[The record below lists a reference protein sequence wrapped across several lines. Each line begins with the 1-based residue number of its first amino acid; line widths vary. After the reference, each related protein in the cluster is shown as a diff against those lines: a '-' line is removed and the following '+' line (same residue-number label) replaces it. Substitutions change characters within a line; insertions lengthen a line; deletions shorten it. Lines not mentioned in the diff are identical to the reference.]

1 MDLNREHFRAMIF
14 YDFKVGLSRVKSLE
28 RLRGAFGD
36 SSPSQATVYR
46 WFREFQRGRGSL
58 VDEERVGRPVTAAT
72 DENVLAVEQMLS
84 EDNRM
89 TYAQIQGALKIGSAA
104 VKTILHEKLSVR
116 KLSSRWIPHQ
126 LADAQKQ
133 DRVKWCQEM
142 LQRFNKGRSEAVYN
156 IITGDES
163 WIYQYE
169 SENKQQSAVWVFSGE
184 TPPLKMKRGQSVGK
198 KMLCTFFSANGHIET
213 VTLEDQIVT
222 AEWYTTVCLPQVF
235 KKLETKRP
243 KIDTKGFLL
252 HHDSALVHS
261 AEKTANYFREL
272 GIQVLGHPPYSP
284 DLAPCDFFL
293 FPKAKESIRGQRFG
307 SLETAIATYK
317 EFLDSIPKEEW
328 RAEFGKWFDR
338 MRTCIRREGEYFEK
352 I

>member
-14 YDFKVGLSRVKSLE
+14 YDFKVGLSRVRSLE
-28 RLRGAFGD
+28 RLRNAFGD

-84 EDNRM
+84 EDNRV
-89 TYAQIQGALKIGSAA
+89 TYVQMQATLKIGSAA
-104 VKTILHEKLSVR
+104 VKTILHEKLNVK
-116 KLSSRWIPHQ
+116 KLCSRWIPHH
-126 LADAQKQ
+126 LTNEQKQ
-133 DRVKWCQEM
+133 TRVKWCQEM
-142 LQRFNKGRSEAVYN
+142 LQRFDKGNSDAIFD

-169 SENKQQSAVWVFSGE
+169 AENKSTVWVFSGE
-184 TPPLKMKRGQSVGK
+184 TPPIKKGQSIGK
-198 KMLCTFFSANGHIET
+198 KMICSFFSANGHIET
-213 VTLEDQIVT
+213 VTLENQRIVT
-222 AEWYTTVCLPQVF
+222 AEWYATVCLPQVF
-235 KKLETKRP
+235 EKLKARQS
-243 KIDTKGFLL
+243 KMDLKGILL
-252 HHDSALVHS
+252 HHDSVLVHS
-261 AEKTANYFREL
+261 AEKTANFFKEL
-272 GIQVLGHPPYSP
+272 GVEVLGHPSFSP
-284 DLAPCDFFL
+284 DLAPCDFYL
-293 FPKAKESIRGQRFG
+293 FPKAKESIRGQRFE
-307 SLETAIATYK
+307 SLEAAVATYK

-328 RAEFGKWFDR
+328 RTEFDKWFDR